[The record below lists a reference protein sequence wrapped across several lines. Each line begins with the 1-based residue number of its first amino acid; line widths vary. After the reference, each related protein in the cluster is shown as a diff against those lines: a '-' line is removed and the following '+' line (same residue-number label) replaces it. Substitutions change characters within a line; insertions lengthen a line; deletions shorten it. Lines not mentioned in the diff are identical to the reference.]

1 MSDHVPSNYY
11 SIEMSALKFLM
22 GEAEALMEPVRQ
34 TLGRDVSKALRT
46 GDAPLSQSLCQ
57 DLSVKLQPGL
67 VQSQTLVNLDFT
79 CSLIFKQ
86 PLLSLLPFK
95 FSKPSAS
102 LSSKRPTHNSV
113 SNRLPVCQTE
123 DSNLLIYNL
132 ITTSKL
138 YCGLS
143 VE

>member
-1 MSDHVPSNYY
+1 MSDRVPSNYY
-11 SIEMSALKFLM
+11 GIEMSALKFLM
-22 GEAEALMEPVRQ
+22 GEAEASLMEPVRQ
-34 TLGRDVSKALRT
+34 TLSRDVSKALRT
-46 GDAPLSQSLCQ
+46 GNAPLSQSLCQ

-67 VQSQTLVNLDFT
+67 VQSQTLVTLDFT

-95 FSKPSAS
+95 YSKPSAS
-102 LSSKRPTHNSV
+102 LSTKRPTHNSV

-123 DSNLLIYNL
+123 DSNLLSYNL
-132 ITTSKL
+132 ITSKL
-138 YCGLS
+138 YCGQS